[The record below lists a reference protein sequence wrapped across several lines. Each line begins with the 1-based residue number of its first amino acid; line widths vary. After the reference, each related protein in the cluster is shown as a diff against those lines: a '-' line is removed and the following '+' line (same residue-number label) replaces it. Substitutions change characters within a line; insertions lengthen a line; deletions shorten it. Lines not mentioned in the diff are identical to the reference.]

1 MEYLDIEI
9 YDHFKKPHSHII
21 WNKKNILGEV
31 FEDGILKLLDE
42 IQLIDFYHLDK
53 TKFKVEKSKVE
64 KYINRDDK

>member
-31 FEDGILKLLDE
+31 VEDGIVQLLNKD
-42 IQLIDFYHLDK
+42 QLVDFYYAGK
-53 TKFKVEKSKVE
+53 TKFKIEEWKVK
-64 KYINRDDK
+64 KYLSRNDK